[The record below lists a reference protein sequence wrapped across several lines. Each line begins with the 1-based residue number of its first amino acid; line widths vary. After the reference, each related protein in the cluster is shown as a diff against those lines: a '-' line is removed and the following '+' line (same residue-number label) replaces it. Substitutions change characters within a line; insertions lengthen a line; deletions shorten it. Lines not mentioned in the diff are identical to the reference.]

1 MLACCIAKQFLY
13 ICLMKIAEP
22 NRNIHHKSVSTH
34 KMSQRKHAQDVSE
47 QKGSQAA
54 IKVVDCAVD
63 NIFTLFYNTL
73 TLFELIATG
82 IHLG

>member
-1 MLACCIAKQFLY
+1 
-13 ICLMKIAEP
+13 
-22 NRNIHHKSVSTH
+22 
-34 KMSQRKHAQDVSE
+34 MSQRKHAQDVSE